1 MKTEIETKGR
11 KMKTDTE
18 TGGRQMKTDTET
30 EGRKMKNRKKGFTLI
45 ELLVT
50 IAIIAILAGILLP
63 ALNKAR
69 AKARDTLCLNNLSQ
83 IGKMFALYCGGA
95 SDMLPLASNWM
106 SCINNGTLPVKRD
119 WPTQTIE
126 FTGPFSCPSQE
137 KKVAYTNVHY
147 GIVGADSPRSN
158 EFDIYPS
165 FASGKTE
172 YGGSPHTLSKIKRPS
187 KRAAVTDI
195 DWGSNA
201 AKMANDWNFEMC
213 FTTTRWRSGGKS
225 LVEENRCRHR
235 GKSAVNVL
243 WADFHVSPIFLELIP
258 SNMWDSAR
266 GYFWTD
272 AYNGAAY

>member
-1 MKTEIETKGR
+1 
-11 KMKTDTE
+11 
-18 TGGRQMKTDTET
+18 
-30 EGRKMKNRKKGFTLI
+30 
-45 ELLVT
+45 
-50 IAIIAILAGILLP
+50 
-63 ALNKAR
+63 
-69 AKARDTLCLNNLSQ
+69 
-83 IGKMFALYCGGA
+83 MFALYCGGA

-137 KKVAYTNVHY
+137 KKVSYTNVHY
-147 GIVGADSPRSN
+147 GIVGADYPSAN
-158 EFDIYPS
+158 EFSIYPS
-165 FASGKTE
+165 FASGKTVG
-172 YGGSPHTLSKIKRPS
+172 GGSPHTLSSIKSPS

-201 AKMANDWNFEMC
+201 AKMANDWNFEQC

-225 LVEENRCRHR
+225 LGEENRCRHR
-235 GKSAVNVL
+235 GKFAVNVL
-243 WADFHVSPIFLELIP
+243 WADFHVSPISLELIP

>member
-1 MKTEIETKGR
+1 
-11 KMKTDTE
+11 
-18 TGGRQMKTDTET
+18 
-30 EGRKMKNRKKGFTLI
+30 MKNRKKGFTLI

-137 KKVAYTNVHY
+137 KKLRTRMCITV
-147 GIVGADSPRSN
+147 
-158 EFDIYPS
+158 
-165 FASGKTE
+165 
-172 YGGSPHTLSKIKRPS
+172 LSELTA
-187 KRAAVTDI
+187 RAAMNLTFTLPLHQ
-195 DWGSNA
+195 
-201 AKMANDWNFEMC
+201 AKPSTAGARIRFRRSKDPQSELRLRILTGDRMLQ
-213 FTTTRWRSGGKS
+213 RWQMTGISK
-225 LVEENRCRHR
+225 C
-235 GKSAVNVL
+235 VL
-243 WADFHVSPIFLELIP
+243 PQPVGVPAERAL
-258 SNMWDSAR
+258 
-266 GYFWTD
+266 
-272 AYNGAAY
+272 

>member
-1 MKTEIETKGR
+1 MK
-11 KMKTDTE
+11 
-18 TGGRQMKTDTET
+18 
-30 EGRKMKNRKKGFTLI
+30 KNSHFTLI

-69 AKARDTLCLNNLSQ
+69 DKARDTQCVNNLSQ
-83 IGKMFALYCGGA
+83 IGKMLAHYCGGA
-95 SDMLPLASNWM
+95 SDMLPLASQWL
-106 SCINNGTLPVKRD
+106 SCINNGTLPCNRD
-119 WPTQTIE
+119 WPTKTME

-137 KKVAYTNVHY
+137 KKVSRTNVHY
-147 GIVGADSPRSN
+147 GIVGADLPEKHELS
-158 EFDIYPS
+158 IYPS
-165 FASGKTE
+165 FASAASSSTKGK
-172 YGGSPHTLSKIKRPS
+172 PHRLSQIKNPS

-201 AKMANDWNFEMC
+201 KTVADDWDVQLC
-213 FTTTRWRSGGKS
+213 FTTTRWRSGGVS

-243 WADFHVSPIFLELIP
+243 WADFHVSSMYLEQIP

-272 AYNGAAY
+272 AYAGAAY